1 MKCFTLVGCFMFLL
15 GCTVP
20 SSQQVSATVEKL
32 VVLADTPNIQADI
45 VSAVS
50 ALTAASLNNLSK
62 NDPVAAAQVAAQLP
76 AAINNILLPYFQKGA
91 QMQLASEVQSLL
103 NINLLNNLNGLIKTV
118 LTGALAMAPLPS
130 TPKSTLSQA
139 DNDLLVSV
147 LTGITQGCG
156 NILSKN

>member
-1 MKCFTLVGCFMFLL
+1 MKCFTLVGCFMLLL
-15 GCTVP
+15 GCSVP

-50 ALTAASLNNLSK
+50 ALTATGLNNLSK
-62 NDPVAAAQVAAQLP
+62 NDSVAAAQVAAQLP
-76 AAINNILLPYFQKGA
+76 AAINNILLPYFQKGT

-103 NINLLNNLNGLIKTV
+103 NINLLNNLSGTIKTV
-118 LTGALAMAPLPS
+118 ITGALAMASLPT
-130 TPKSTLSQA
+130 TPNSTLSQA

-147 LTGITQGCG
+147 LTGIAQGCG
-156 NILSKN
+156 KFSSKD